1 MSISKNSRIFV
12 AGHKGLVG
20 SSIVRRLK
28 DLNYKYIITKSKKKL
43 DLRNIN
49 KVDYFFKKEKIEYVI
64 LAAAKVGGIMANL
77 KNGAEFLTENIQIQT
92 NVILSAHK
100 HKIKN
105 LIFLGSS
112 CIYPKLSKQPIKEE
126 YLLTGKLET
135 TNEAYAIAKITGVK
149 MCEKFNSQYRTNYK
163 CLMPSNLFGPNDNY
177 NLNSSHFLPA
187 VIKKLYLAKKK
198 KKKSIIFW
206 GTGKAKREITY
217 VDEVADACIYFLGK
231 KTKHTLINIGSGYEK
246 TIKQYI
252 NLVSKELKLKIKIKF
267 NNNKLLDGTMRK
279 IVDCKIAKSYGWK
292 PKYQIEKY
300 LKFCIQDY
308 ILNSK
313 RYKN

>member
-43 DLRNIN
+43 DLKNIN
-49 KVDYFFKKEKIEYVI
+49 KVDYFFKKEKIDYVI

-217 VDEVADACIYFLGK
+217 VDEVADACIYFLDK

-313 RYKN
+313 KYKN

>member
-1 MSISKNSRIFV
+1 MNISKNSRIFV

-28 DLNYKYIITKSKKKL
+28 DRNYKYIITKSKKKL

-49 KVDYFFKKEKIEYVI
+49 KIDHFFKKEKIDCVI

-92 NVILSAHK
+92 NVIVSAHK
-100 HKIKN
+100 HKIKD

-112 CIYPKLSKQPIKEE
+112 CIYPKLAKQPIKEE
-126 YLLTGKLET
+126 YLLTGKLEA
-135 TNEAYAIAKITGVK
+135 TNEAYAIAKISGLK
-149 MCEKFNSQYRTNYK
+149 MCEKYNSQYRTNYK

-198 KKKSIIFW
+198 NKKVITFW
-206 GTGKAKREITY
+206 GTGKAKREMTY
-217 VDEVADACIYFLGK
+217 VDEVADACIYFLNK

-292 PKYQIEKY
+292 PKYEIEKY

>member
-28 DLNYKYIITKSKKKL
+28 DLNYKYIITKSKKNL
-43 DLRNIN
+43 DLKNIN

>member
-43 DLRNIN
+43 DLKNIN

-217 VDEVADACIYFLGK
+217 VDEVADACIYFLDK

-313 RYKN
+313 KYKN

>member
-28 DLNYKYIITKSKKKL
+28 DLNYKYIITKSKKNL
-43 DLRNIN
+43 DLKNIN

-126 YLLTGKLET
+126 YLLSGKLET

-198 KKKSIIFW
+198 KMKSIIFW

-217 VDEVADACIYFLGK
+217 VDEVADACIYFLDK

-313 RYKN
+313 KYKN

>member
-20 SSIVRRLK
+20 SSILRRLK

>member
-217 VDEVADACIYFLGK
+217 VDEVADACIYFLDK

-313 RYKN
+313 KYKN

>member
-43 DLRNIN
+43 DLKNIN

-126 YLLTGKLET
+126 YLLTGKLEA

-217 VDEVADACIYFLGK
+217 VDEVADACIYFLDK

-313 RYKN
+313 KYKN